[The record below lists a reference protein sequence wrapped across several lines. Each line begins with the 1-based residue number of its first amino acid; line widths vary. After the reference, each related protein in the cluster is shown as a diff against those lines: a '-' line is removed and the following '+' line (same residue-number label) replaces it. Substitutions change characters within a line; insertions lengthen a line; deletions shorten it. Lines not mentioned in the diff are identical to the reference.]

1 MDPILLKYRGNDSE
15 YLIYDSEKFHSC
27 LHPKAVRSICA
38 RNFGLGTQGVMVGPV
53 RKDGGLVM
61 QIFSPD
67 GEEKQMGED
76 ALAASRRY
84 LQDAGYIKMEHI
96 MDQEDTWNLYH
107 IDALS
112 SNEVVTNI
120 TVLK

>member
-76 ALAASRRY
+76 A
-84 LQDAGYIKMEHI
+84 
-96 MDQEDTWNLYH
+96 DQEPAQRAFA
-107 IDALS
+107 IGKIFLS
-112 SNEVVTNI
+112 EEFVNTYMR
-120 TVLK
+120 TA

>member
-53 RKDGGLVM
+53 RKDGGMVM

-84 LQDAGYIKMEHI
+84 LQDAGYIQE
-96 MDQEDTWNLYH
+96 DQEPAQRAFA
-107 IDALS
+107 IGKIFLS
-112 SNEVVTNI
+112 EEFVNTYMR
-120 TVLK
+120 TA

>member
-15 YLIYDSEKFHSC
+15 YLIYDSEKFHSH
-27 LHPKAVRSICA
+27 LQPKAVRSICA
-38 RNFGLGTQGVMVGPV
+38 RNFGLGIQGLLVGPV

-76 ALAASRRY
+76 ALAASKRY
-84 LQDAGYIKMEHI
+84 LVDAGYIKE
-96 MDQEDTWNLYH
+96 DQDLAPRAFA
-107 IDALS
+107 IGKIFLS
-112 SNEVVTNI
+112 EEFVNTYMR
-120 TVLK
+120 TA